1 MGLFK
6 ISGNIGL
13 YVLYTHVYTA
23 MCVLCPHVCL
33 YVGHFMAQNNLGRNE
48 MKIVVTLSSFGYF
61 MAVYIR
67 GISACLFFVK
77 VDTKVTYKTI

>member
-1 MGLFK
+1 
-6 ISGNIGL
+6 
-13 YVLYTHVYTA
+13 
-23 MCVLCPHVCL
+23 
-33 YVGHFMAQNNLGRNE
+33 MAQNNLGRNE